1 MAAAGYGAL
10 LEALRGVSWPA
21 RSIASGTLTGS
32 HRARLRGMSSE
43 FTEYRAYRQGDD
55 PRRLDWRLL
64 ARSNR
69 AYIRLSAD
77 QAQLRT
83 MIIADASASMAFPAG
98 SQDKWRVCRELAVG
112 LAAVAHSDGDPVG
125 CVVAVEGR
133 YPRVDPRNRRG
144 VVGEIARLLD
154 SVRCSGA
161 AALAPAVSAGRGG
174 ARMVVLTDL
183 LGDLDALLAAARPHL
198 AMGGE
203 VHVAHIIA
211 REEMDPPHH
220 AVTAVD
226 PEAPESRRPLVEA
239 TRAAYLE
246 AFASWRADVA
256 QRWRA
261 AGASYTEVSTAAPTD
276 RMVRAIASGVTA

>member
-10 LEALRGVSWPA
+10 LEALRGASWPA
-21 RSIASGTLTGS
+21 RSIATGTLTGS

-77 QAQLRT
+77 HAQLRT
-83 MIIADASASMAFPAG
+83 MIIADASSSMAFPAAT
-98 SQDKWRVCRELAVG
+98 QDKWRVCRELAVG
-112 LAAVAHSDGDPVG
+112 LAAVAHADGDPVG
-125 CVVAVEGR
+125 CVVAVSGR
-133 YPRVDPRNRRG
+133 YPRVEPRSRRG
-144 VVGEIARLLD
+144 VVGEIARLVD
-154 SVRCSGA
+154 SVECSGS
-161 AALAPAVSAGRGG
+161 AALAPAVVAAKSA
-174 ARMVVLTDL
+174 ARIVVVTDM
-183 LGDLDALLAAARPHL
+183 LGDLDALIDAARPHM

-203 VHVAHIIA
+203 VHAAHVVA
-211 REEMDPPHH
+211 REELDPPHH

-226 PEAPESRRPLVEA
+226 PEAPDRRRPLVES
-239 TRAAYLE
+239 TRGAYVE
-246 AFASWRADVA
+246 AFASWRNDVA

-261 AGASYTEVSTAAPTD
+261 SGASYTEVSTAAVTD
-276 RMVRAIASGVTA
+276 RMVRAIVSGVAI